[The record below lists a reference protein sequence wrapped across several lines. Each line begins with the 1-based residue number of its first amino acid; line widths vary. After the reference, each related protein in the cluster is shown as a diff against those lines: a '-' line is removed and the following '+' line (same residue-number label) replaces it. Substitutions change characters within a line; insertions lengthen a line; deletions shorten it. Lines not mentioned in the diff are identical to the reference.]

1 MLRMKWTLSA
11 IALICLFSALTVGVA
26 CGGNDGI
33 PGDSGMGADSSAP
46 DSAPP
51 DSAPPEDSG
60 PSPDSG
66 VDAGTP
72 IPDAGPASCPA
83 PSSCDVALPTYVP
96 VVDWRHSI
104 VSVFTTSQGPARH
117 RGRDL
122 LLRSTDDQWALAKF
136 AYGLGDNDL
145 EDEDVDMYILR
156 NCTTWEYFGRA
167 TTTDDGTSPL
177 HPTIERIED
186 DGGRVYFRIPPDKRL
201 GPGKH
206 RIHFVVR
213 GDHSTADQYIHVLR
227 RGERVIV
234 SDVDGT
240 LTESESAEFTAILGG
255 ASPGINPNAPEALWA
270 LADRGYLIFYV
281 TARPDWLSART
292 HEWVAERG
300 LPPGLVHTTNTGLGG
315 TGSTAVA
322 FKTTE
327 LAEVAARIGHPVDV
341 GIGNKDS
348 DAEAYLNAGIYR
360 DLRFLYQLTTDPMGG
375 IVFNNYA
382 ELVPVFEALPTVCL

>member
-1 MLRMKWTLSA
+1 MKWAPSLISLISLS
-11 IALICLFSALTVGVA
+11 FFLTAGAA
-26 CGGNDGI
+26 CSTDEDA
-33 PGDSGMGADSSAP
+33 PGDSGTRTDGTVP
-46 DSAPP
+46 DA
-51 DSAPPEDSG
+51 APEDSG

-66 VDAGTP
+66 TDTGTT
-72 IPDAGPASCPA
+72 IPDAGPTSCSA
-83 PSSCDVALPTYVP
+83 PSSCDVTLPTYDP
-96 VVDWRHSI
+96 EADWRHS
-104 VSVFTTSQGPARH
+104 VGSVFTTSQGSARH

-136 AYGLGDNDL
+136 AYGLADDDL
-145 EDEDVDMYILR
+145 EDEDVDIYILR

-167 TTTDDGTSPL
+167 TTTDDAASPM

-213 GDHSTADQYIHVLR
+213 GDHTTADQYIHVLR
-227 RGERVIV
+227 PGERVVV

-240 LTESESAEFTAILGG
+240 LTESENAEFTAILGG
-255 ASPGINPNAPEALWA
+255 ASPGINPNAPEAIWA

-281 TARPDWLSART
+281 SARPDWLSART

-327 LAEVAARIGHPVDV
+327 LAEIGDRIGHPVDV
-341 GIGNKDS
+341 AIGNKDS
-348 DAEAYLNAGIYR
+348 DAEVYLNAGIDR
-360 DLRFLYQLTTDPMGG
+360 DLRFLYQLATDPMGG
-375 IVFNNYA
+375 IVFDNYA
-382 ELVPVFEALPTVCL
+382 ELVPVFEALPTICL